1 VVHTVVVV
9 TGTVVGVVVVG
20 AGLVVVVPD
29 EPEES
34 DELLVVVGV
43 VTETVVGVVVG
54 VSSDSEELLVVVG
67 TVVGTMTA
75 GLAAPARYTTSAA
88 ETTPEPTR
96 RVWVSRRTRAN
107 RRSRCWG
114 VRVAGVKGFPHP
126 PVLWIILK
134 MWLRLNEKIDRMR
147 GDTTFR

>member
-1 VVHTVVVV
+1 MVHTVVVV